1 MVMRSTSQSLSVKLL
16 GFTLLF
22 GLVAQILIFFPS
34 IAGFR
39 LDWLKDR
46 LAAAQTA
53 ALVFEASPDN
63 AVNADVTQ
71 RLLRYVG
78 AQSISLKK
86 GNIRELL
93 ASWDSIPPVDVSYDL
108 RVESGLESLG
118 AAISSLLSSHSRTLL
133 VIGPAPLGA
142 QYVELV
148 LPEEDLTRAIRAY
161 SLRALTFSLFISGVT
176 AGLLYL
182 ILSFFFVRPLQA
194 LSAHMASFREHPE
207 EPLNVIEPTGRK
219 DEIGEA
225 EQSLREMQKDLQA
238 ALKQKTH
245 LAALGLAVAKISHD
259 LRNILTPVQ
268 LFADRLA
275 ALPDPNIQRTMPKI
289 MAALDR
295 AISLCQNTLAYG
307 QASEPAPQR
316 TPVELHKLI
325 DDMAAI
331 LDFKPVVFENAVP
344 ADLQL
349 NADPDQI
356 YRILLNLTR
365 NSLQAFARNRDMPRT
380 EDERIRIAARRSGNA
395 TLIEVSDTGPGVPP
409 TVQKKLFQPFAV
421 TKDTGGSGLGLAIT
435 AELVKGHGGTIQLM
449 ESAEGAHFLIRLPD
463 APVQRA

>member
-1 MVMRSTSQSLSVKLL
+1 MVTRSTSQSLSVKLL

-22 GLVAQILIFFPS
+22 GLLAQILIFFPS
-34 IAGFR
+34 IAFFR
-39 LDWLKDR
+39 LNWLDDR

-53 ALVFEASPDN
+53 ALVFETSPDN
-63 AVNADVTQ
+63 PVSADVTQ
-71 RLLRYVG
+71 KLLRYVK

-86 GNIRELL
+86 GNVRELL
-93 ASWDSIPPVDVSYDL
+93 ASWDSIPPVDATYDL
-108 RVESGLESLG
+108 RTEGALESLG
-118 AAISSLLSSHSRTLL
+118 AAVSSLLTSHSRTLL

-148 LPEEDLTRAIRAY
+148 LPEEDLTRDIRAY
-161 SLRALTFSLFISGVT
+161 SLRALAFSLFISGVT
-176 AGLLYL
+176 AGLLYF
-182 ILSFFFVRPLQA
+182 ILSYFFVRPLQA
-194 LSAHMASFREHPE
+194 LSENMSTFREHPE
-207 EPLNVIEPTGRK
+207 DPANVIVPAGRR

-225 EQSLREMQKDLQA
+225 EHSLREMQKDLQA

-259 LRNILTPVQ
+259 LRNILTPIQ

-275 ALPDPNIQRTMPKI
+275 MSPDPNIQRVMPKI

-295 AISLCQNTLAYG
+295 AISLCQNTLAQLDG
-307 QASEPAPQR
+307 RALR
-316 TPVELHKLI
+316 RG
-325 DDMAAI
+325 
-331 LDFKPVVFENAVP
+331 LDFKSVIFENAVP
-344 ADLQL
+344 DELEV
-349 NADPDQI
+349 NADPDHI

-365 NSLQAFARNRDMPRT
+365 NSLQALERSRDMPRK
-380 EDERIRIAARRSGNA
+380 DAERIRIAARHAGNA

-435 AELVKGHGGTIQLM
+435 AELVKGHGGSIQLT

-463 APVQRA
+463 PSVQRL

>member
-1 MVMRSTSQSLSVKLL
+1 MVTRSSSQSLSVKLL

-34 IAGFR
+34 IASFR

-108 RVESGLESLG
+108 RTESFPESLG
-118 AAISSLLSSHSRTLL
+118 AAISSLLSSRSRTLL
-133 VIGPAPLGA
+133 VIGPAPLGS

-161 SLRALTFSLFISGVT
+161 SLRALAFSLFISGVT

-182 ILSFFFVRPLQA
+182 ILSVFFVRPLQA
-194 LSAHMASFREHPE
+194 LSANMTTFREHPE
-207 EPLNVIEPTGRK
+207 DPVNVIHPTGRA

-275 ALPDPNIQRTMPKI
+275 TLPDPNIQRTMPKI
-289 MAALDR
+289 MSALDR

-316 TPVELHKLI
+316 TSVELHKLI

-331 LDFKPVVFENAVP
+331 LDFKTVIFENAVP
-344 ADLQL
+344 IDLL
-349 NADPDQI
+349 VNVDPDQI

-365 NSLQAFARNRDMPRT
+365 NSLQAFARNRDMPRAN
-380 EDERIRIAARRSGNA
+380 DERIRIAARRATHA

-435 AELVKGHGGTIQLM
+435 AELVKGHGGSIQLV

-463 APVQRA
+463 LPAQKA